1 MTADSKPTWPALAAD
16 HPLLQLHSRLP
27 TILEQAEHSHI
38 WGVHLS
44 PATPPDFGTLLILQ
58 KYLRSVAD
66 DVDKAAENLTK
77 TLKWR
82 KEFGLD
88 NENANT
94 PPEDFGPDFIG
105 LGYVTKVG
113 KHGGGENVVTWN
125 VYGAVQDIKKPFG
138 DHQRFL
144 RWRIGLMERAITH
157 LHLSTT
163 STPIPDYGK
172 GDDPHRIDQVHLYG
186 GVSFL
191 RMDPLIKAASKAT
204 IEIMQAH
211 YPELLLRKFF
221 VEVPLIMS
229 WMFSAVSLFVSAETA
244 KKFQV
249 ISYKQNLGRELGL
262 GRLEDIPQDLGGT
275 GPDLPTLEKR
285 LEHEIPPQ

>member
-1 MTADSKPTWPALAAD
+1 MSPSPQPTTTWPDLPSE
-16 HPLLQLHSRLP
+16 HPLLQFQSRLP
-27 TILEQAEHSHI
+27 KIIEESGHPHI
-38 WGVHLS
+38 WGVTLTTS
-44 PATPPDFGTLLILQ
+44 TPPAFSTLLILQ
-58 KYLRSVAD
+58 KYLRSVSN

-88 NENANT
+88 KEDNT
-94 PPEDFGPDFIG
+94 VEEFGPDFEG

-113 KHGGGENVVTWN
+113 KNDGKEDIVTWN
-125 VYGAVQDIKKPFG
+125 VYGAVKDLKKPFG
-138 DHQRFL
+138 DLQRFL
-144 RWRIGLMERAITH
+144 RWRIGLMERAISH

-163 STPIPDYGK
+163 TKPIPDYGK
-172 GDDPHRIDQVHLYG
+172 GDDPHRVDQIHLYG

-191 RMDPLIKAASKAT
+191 RMDPLVKAASKAT

-229 WMFSAVSLFVSAETA
+229 WMFTAISLFVSAETA

-249 ISYKQNLGRELGL
+249 ISYKENLAKELGNA
-262 GRLEDIPQDLGGT
+262 EDVPKDLGGN
-275 GPDLPTLEKR
+275 GPDLATLEKR
-285 LEHEIPPQ
+285 LESDKA

>member
-1 MTADSKPTWPALAAD
+1 MTTTSLPTWSELPAD

-27 TILEQAEHSHI
+27 TILEEANHSQI
-38 WGVHLS
+38 WGVRLIKT
-44 PATPPDFGTLLILQ
+44 TPPAFSSLLILQ
-58 KYLRSVAD
+58 KYLRSVAN
-66 DVDKAAENLTK
+66 DVDNAAENLTK

-88 NENANT
+88 KENAI
-94 PPEDFGPDFIG
+94 PEEFGPDFEG
-105 LGYVTKVG
+105 LGYVTQVG
-113 KHGGGENVVTWN
+113 KENGGANIVTWN
-125 VYGAVQDIKKPFG
+125 VYGAVRDIKKPFG
-138 DHQRFL
+138 DLQRFL
-144 RWRIGLMERAITH
+144 RWRIGLMERAISH
-157 LHLSTT
+157 LQLATT

-172 GDDPHRIDQVHLYG
+172 GDDPHRIDQIHLYG

-229 WMFSAVSLFVSAETA
+229 WMFSAISFFVSAETA

-249 ISYKQNLGRELGL
+249 ISYKENLGKELGK
-262 GRLEDIPQDLGGT
+262 LEDIPKDLGGN
-275 GPDLPTLEKR
+275 GPDLATLDKR
-285 LEHEIPPQ
+285 LISDDVA